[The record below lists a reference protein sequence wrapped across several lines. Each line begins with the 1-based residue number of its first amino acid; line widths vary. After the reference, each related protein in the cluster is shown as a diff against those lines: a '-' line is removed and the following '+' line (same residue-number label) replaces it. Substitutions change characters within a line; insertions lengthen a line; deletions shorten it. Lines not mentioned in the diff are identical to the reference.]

1 MANTGHRLSQIG
13 TQGWRKENASRKAA
27 KVICSTTRCPHAP
40 CAACHGFLDVIRAR
54 LLGRSPTES
63 VLSSVV
69 VAWNHLDSRKK
80 TMSPTLNYPFERE
93 PQTGDGSAVEIAP
106 GVCGYGC
113 LYLLRFR

>member
-1 MANTGHRLSQIG
+1 MALS
-13 TQGWRKENASRKAA
+13 AA
-27 KVICSTTRCPHAP
+27 RPVP
-40 CAACHGFLDVIRAR
+40 LDIIRAR
-54 LLGRSPTES
+54 LLWRSPTES

-69 VAWNHLDSRKK
+69 VAWNPLDSRKK

-113 LYLLRFR
+113 LYLLRFRGSMYGPSPRMVVGRSW